1 LHAQLCGGN
10 LLLLLASRAFGIF
23 SLRLLLLLYEK
34 KKSVF
39 NSSTRS

>member
-10 LLLLLASRAFGIF
+10 LLLLLARCALGIF

-34 KKSVF
+34 NKK
-39 NSSTRS
+39 